1 MKKII
6 KKNNIK
12 SVGNEYSIVIF
23 VMLVTAFFF
32 SHFFRV
38 SASIVLPGVATE
50 LKLSASLVGLISSMY
65 FYAYA
70 IMQFFGGALNDRF
83 GSVIVV
89 SCGIAVNGIG
99 VLLFAFAS
107 SPAELIIG
115 RLFMGLGLAPILSG
129 VLVFQS
135 RYFKKEKYTFLSS
148 VTFAVGN
155 LGAVTSVA
163 PLAIILSLWG
173 RKDVFIGL
181 ALLNFLLS
189 IVLLKMKKFDSIP
202 EQKNSNKNIN
212 KGKMMLSILN
222 QLKGSLLK
230 LKGSKQ
236 LKLMLIL
243 WGISFGSLMS
253 LQGLWAVSWYGKLYG
268 VTTKTASYWATLI
281 GIGVMIGSFLAG
293 QIGKDSKSRNKIIED
308 ACYLNC
314 FSWFLLL
321 VSVNFKMG
329 LVVTGLMGFLIGL
342 TSGVSYVHFTSEV
355 NNNAED
361 NKGGALF
368 GAMNMFTFL
377 VAIVYQ
383 LGTGMLLE
391 YFSKDN
397 VNITEHA
404 FFFTF
409 IIIFITIALSLI
421 AAKNLNSNK
430 NKLH

>member
-1 MKKII
+1 MWEKII
-6 KKNNIK
+6 KKNSINGV
-12 SVGNEYSIVIF
+12 SNEHSIVIF
-23 VMLVTAFFF
+23 VLLVTAYFF
-32 SHFFRV
+32 SYFFRV

-50 LKLSASLVGLISSMY
+50 LKISASLVGLISSMY

-89 SCGIAVNGIG
+89 SYGIAVNGIG

-155 LGAVTSVA
+155 LGAITSVA

-173 RKDVFIGL
+173 RKYVFIGL

-189 IVLLKMKKFDSIP
+189 IMLLKMKKFDSIP
-202 EQKNSNKNIN
+202 EQKSIN

-222 QLKGSLLK
+222 QLKESLLK

-253 LQGLWAVSWYGKLYG
+253 LQGLWAVPWYGKLYG

-281 GIGVMIGSFLAG
+281 GIGVMIGSLLAG
-293 QIGKDSKSRNKIIED
+293 QIGKDSKSRNKIIAD
-308 ACYLNC
+308 VCYLNC

-321 VSVNFKMG
+321 VSINFKMG

-355 NNNAED
+355 NNNAGD
-361 NKGGALF
+361 DKGGALF
-368 GAMNMFTFL
+368 GVMNMFTFL

-391 YFSKDN
+391 HFSKDN

-409 IIIFITIALSLI
+409 TIIFITIALSLI
-421 AAKNLNSNK
+421 AAKNLNLVK
-430 NKLH
+430 K